1 VSRFGRGATATTSRG
16 RLLLTLGIAA
26 LVIVLDQVSKTWA
39 VRSLADGHTIDL
51 VGSLRFNLAFN
62 TGASFS
68 IGSGLGPVF
77 AIVVVFVVVV
87 LLRYASHATSR
98 LALVGIGLVVGGA
111 VGNLLDRILRAG
123 DGFLQGG
130 VVDFIDAQWWPI
142 FNIADI
148 GVVVGAVLLVI
159 GTWLT
164 PDAVDSPV
172 DGNRRADD
180 ATRDDEV
187 DR

>member
-1 VSRFGRGATATTSRG
+1 
-16 RLLLTLGIAA
+16 
-26 LVIVLDQVSKTWA
+26 
-39 VRSLADGHTIDL
+39 
-51 VGSLRFNLAFN
+51 
-62 TGASFS
+62 
-68 IGSGLGPVF
+68 
-77 AIVVVFVVVV
+77 VFVVVV